1 MRSIRFQLLALLLS
15 LTFCG
20 WLLLALLTSFSE
32 RHEIREL
39 LDAHLAQVARLIM
52 VTVFHEAEE

>member
-20 WLLLALLTSFSE
+20 WLLLALLTLVQ
-32 RHEIREL
+32 R
-39 LDAHLAQVARLIM
+39 
-52 VTVFHEAEE
+52 TT